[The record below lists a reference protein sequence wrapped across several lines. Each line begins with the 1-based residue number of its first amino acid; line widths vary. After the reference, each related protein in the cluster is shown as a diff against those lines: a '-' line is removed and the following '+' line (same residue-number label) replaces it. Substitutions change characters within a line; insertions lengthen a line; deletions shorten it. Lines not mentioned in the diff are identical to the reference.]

1 MTQPGFPQT
10 PDSPVEPAR
19 TDGQQSWLDAMKA
32 FDARRPDLP
41 GEHLVVLGLGVAL
54 LLSSGRS
61 RSILGRRRGSRR
73 RKGSGMVT
81 ADSSSSSAK
90 TGQAPVACAR
100 AGSSRTARKTCSS
113 VVRKAMG
120 ARGMAGGRHFAAPQQ
135 TAHVG
140 KPAVLAE
147 AGNKKR

>member
-61 RSILGRRRGSRR
+61 RSILGRLVKAAAG
-73 RKGSGMVT
+73 GALV
-81 ADSSSSSAK
+81 
-90 TGQAPVACAR
+90 AR
-100 AGSSRTARKTCSS
+100 AASGTGGVARVAQVISKVT
-113 VVRKAMG
+113 
-120 ARGMAGGRHFAAPQQ
+120 
-135 TAHVG
+135 
-140 KPAVLAE
+140 
-147 AGNKKR
+147 